1 MNDARPDGLTRILG
15 RYAVFDEIAGGG
27 MATVH
32 LGRLIGT
39 GGFSRTVAIKR
50 LHGHFAKDPEFVK
63 MFLDEA
69 RLAARVRHPNVV
81 SILDVE
87 SMEGELFLVMDLV
100 QGESLARLLRASGHR
115 KQRVPL
121 PIVSAIMVGMLDGL
135 HAAHEA
141 KSERG
146 EPLGIV
152 HRDISPQ
159 NILVS
164 QDGVARLIDFGVA
177 RAAGRLQETRSGQ
190 IKGKIA
196 YMAPEQFRDSDE
208 VDRRT
213 DIYAASAVLWECL
226 TNKRLLEGESQYEL
240 YARIVASDF
249 QRPSEFV
256 PGLPAQLDE
265 ITMRGLASDPA
276 DRFRTAAQLAEK
288 IEHVIPPASP
298 REVARWVDNIAKEK
312 LAQLAERV
320 AEVEAV
326 SVTMPT
332 LQALLMSPQTEA
344 TTVEA
349 RPPIFSNPSP
359 TSASVSLSLSR
370 SAVINE
376 SSLSKEPATDKSNR
390 LVIALAAAVV
400 VLLLLVVSGGAFFLG
415 GRSASNSPAPNFSAV
430 PAATT
435 EPSVAK
441 SAATRNDSS
450 GDSPTVSATASA
462 STSASAA
469 TATPTVTSK
478 VPKKSGGS
486 DGSKAGGNCSPPY
499 TLSADGIRVPKPE
512 CM

>member
-1 MNDARPDGLTRILG
+1 MSDARPDGLSRILG

-87 SMEGELFLVMDLV
+87 CMEGELFLVMELV
-100 QGESLARLLRASGHR
+100 QGESLARLLRATHQR

-121 PIVSAIMVGMLDGL
+121 PIVSSIMVGMLDGL

-164 QDGVARLIDFGVA
+164 QDGVPRLIDFGVA
-177 RAAGRLQETRSGQ
+177 RAAGRLQETRAGQ

-196 YMAPEQFRDSDE
+196 YMAPEQFRNADE

-213 DIYAASAVLWECL
+213 DIYAACAVLWESL
-226 TNKRLLEGESQYEL
+226 TGKRLLEGESQYEL
-240 YARIVASDF
+240 YARIIAGDF
-249 QRPSEFV
+249 QRPSELV
-256 PGLPAQLDE
+256 SGLPPQLDE
-265 ITMRGLASDPA
+265 ITMRGLASDPD
-276 DRFRTAAQLAEK
+276 DRFRTASQLAEK
-288 IEHVIPPASP
+288 IEQIVPPASP
-298 REVARWVDNIAKEK
+298 REVARWVDDIARSK
-312 LAQLAERV
+312 LDQLAERV

-332 LQALLMSPQTEA
+332 LQALLMTPQSEA
-344 TTVEA
+344 TTVER

-359 TSASVSLSLSR
+359 TSASVSLSISR
-370 SAVINE
+370 SAIINE
-376 SSLSKEPATDKSNR
+376 SSLVREAPVEKSNR
-390 LVIALAAAVV
+390 VVIVLAAAVV
-400 VLLLLVVSGGAFFLG
+400 VLLLLLVSGGAFFLG
-415 GRSASNSPAPNFSAV
+415 GRAATSNASSPQGSAAPVPTEAPTPKVTASVRAEDSAV
-430 PAATT
+430 PPT
-435 EPSVAK
+435 
-441 SAATRNDSS
+441 
-450 GDSPTVSATASA
+450 PTVQPSATAA
-462 STSASAA
+462 
-469 TATPTVTSK
+469 PTTTVK
-478 VPKKSGGS
+478 AQKKSSGSS
-486 DGSKAGGNCSPPY
+486 DGTKAGGANCSPPY